1 MQYLEGEIR
10 QITEWVWS
18 SILERELQCEP
29 AATSSLPRAGS
40 LLSTV
45 EIQGDWEGAV
55 ALQCSPQ
62 LAHQLAASM
71 FNLESQETSTSDTYD
86 ALGELTNMIGG
97 NIKALLPA
105 PAQLSLP
112 KVAEG
117 QDLTAELLGST
128 VLSQVSFADQGEPFH
143 VFLLASEH
151 SVAH

>member
-18 SILERELQCEP
+18 SILERELQLDP
-29 AATSSLPRAGS
+29 VGTWPLQRAGS

-45 EIQGDWEGAV
+45 EIRGDWEGAV

-62 LAHQLAASM
+62 LAHRLAAAM
-71 FNLESQETSTSDTYD
+71 FNLESQDTSASDTYD

-112 KVAEG
+112 QVADSLE
-117 QDLTAELLGST
+117 LPENLLGST

-143 VFLLASEH
+143 VFLLASEKTA
-151 SVAH
+151 AH